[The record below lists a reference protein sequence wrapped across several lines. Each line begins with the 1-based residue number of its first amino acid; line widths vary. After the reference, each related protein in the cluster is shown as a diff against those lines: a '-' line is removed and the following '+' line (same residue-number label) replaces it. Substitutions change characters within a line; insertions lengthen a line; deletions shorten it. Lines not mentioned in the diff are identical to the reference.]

1 MIDLALLLPWLERET
16 RAVDTVSASLTAR
29 LAALLDRPQR
39 KWSDGDAVPAS
50 WYVQLF
56 GPTAPQSVL
65 GPDGHPPKG
74 ELLPPVPWPRRM
86 FAGRRI
92 ELPGDLKVGD
102 EVVRTSRVTAIEPK
116 TGRSGEMCFVT
127 VRHELTTRRGLAVV
141 EEQDVVYR
149 PALEQGA
156 STPAAAQGKSATGE
170 PVMRQAQFVR
180 TLVPDTTLLFRYSAI
195 TNNAHR
201 IHYDLPYARD
211 VEGYP
216 ALVVNGGLSTLLLW
230 ELAGK
235 SFDGRLHKST
245 TRNLKPLFVD
255 RTITLCASSGARE
268 GGVQAWVQDDTDAVA
283 IEADLEFT

>member
-1 MIDLALLLPWLERET
+1 
-16 RAVDTVSASLTAR
+16 
-29 LAALLDRPQR
+29 
-39 KWSDGDAVPAS
+39 
-50 WYVQLF
+50 
-56 GPTAPQSVL
+56 
-65 GPDGHPPKG
+65 
-74 ELLPPVPWPRRM
+74 M

-127 VRHELTTRRGLAVV
+127 VRHELATSRGLAVV

-149 PALEQGA
+149 PALERGA
-156 STPAAAQGKSATGE
+156 APPASAPGNAAASETA
-170 PVMRQAQFVR
+170 VRQARFSR
-180 TLVPDTTLLFRYSAI
+180 TLLPDTTLLFRYSAI

-235 SFDGRLHKST
+235 SFDGRLRKST

-255 RTITLCASSGARE
+255 RTITLCASPGVRAGS
-268 GGVQAWVQDDTDAVA
+268 VQAWVQDDMGAIA
-283 IEADLEFT
+283 IEADLEFA